1 MPLPP
6 QTLVFSRSRG
16 AILGCITETVLAE
29 VYKRLK
35 IPVSFVETPG
45 NRSLEMSSVGDF
57 AGETL
62 RIAGLSRKY
71 PDLLQVT
78 PPVAYMKSA
87 AFIRRNSW
95 VRIKKPDDLR
105 RYTIAYPEGI
115 VHAKRLGRFAR
126 KAMPMPTPAHAFR
139 ALESGDVD
147 AVIMAQVSGQIACRR
162 GGFRNVSPEPTVLQ
176 TTSVHHY
183 IHRNHAHLL
192 PLVSAELAALKASGE
207 ANALFIARANELIHL
222 GS

>member
-1 MPLPP
+1 MPACPESSP
-6 QTLVFSRSRG
+6 IF
-16 AILGCITETVLAE
+16 C
-29 VYKRLK
+29 K
-35 IPVSFVETPG
+35 I
-45 NRSLEMSSVGDF
+45 D
-57 AGETL
+57 
-62 RIAGLSRKY
+62 
-71 PDLLQVT
+71 

-95 VRIKKPDDLR
+95 VRIKTADDLH
-105 RYTIAYPEGI
+105 RYTVAYLDGI
-115 VHAKRLGRFAR
+115 VHAKRLGQFAR
-126 KAMPMPTPAHAFR
+126 KAMPMPTRAHAFR

-183 IHRNHAHLL
+183 IHRAHADLV
-192 PLVSAELAALKASGE
+192 PKVSAELAALKASGE
-207 ANALFIARANELIHL
+207 ANAIFISRANDLIHL